1 MLMQLA
7 VPDVERLV
15 VYQEPDDLAVGDVDD
30 RLPVLGI
37 RETHLCIRQWPG
49 LVEPV
54 EIRSRKSVRLALLEI
69 APQPDVAVGQREQRF
84 GLSENVQ
91 VERGLA
97 DLPRLDRKRVVMD
110 HDASNSS
117 ARSATTV

>member
-37 RETHLCIRQWPG
+37 GETHLCIRQWPG

-69 APQPDVAVGQREQRF
+69 APQPDVAVGQTRTAIRFERECP
-84 GLSENVQ
+84 G
-91 VERGLA
+91 
-97 DLPRLDRKRVVMD
+97 
-110 HDASNSS
+110 
-117 ARSATTV
+117 